1 MQKDTTKSVHSNG
14 VLPLVQLTYCYGHV
28 WGEYLCLLLLKVYT
42 NNESHRTY
50 FDDEQLMQ
58 AFQNDPK
65 FAIVTENKYDVY
77 QC

>member
-1 MQKDTTKSVHSNG
+1 MEQIFSRCRVQMQKDTTKSVHSNG

-58 AFQNDPK
+58 AF
-65 FAIVTENKYDVY
+65 
-77 QC
+77 